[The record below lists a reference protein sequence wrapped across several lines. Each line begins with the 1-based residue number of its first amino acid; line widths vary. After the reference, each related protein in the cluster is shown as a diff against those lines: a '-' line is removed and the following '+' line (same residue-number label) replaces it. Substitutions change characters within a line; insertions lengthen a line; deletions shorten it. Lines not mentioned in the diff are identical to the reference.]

1 VADHFSGPRALAG
14 PLCDICDVFAFPS
27 PEQPGNFTLVMNV
40 FPKAALSSFFSD
52 SIVCR
57 FRVRPV
63 SIAGVGPAAAFA
75 PGQKEFTFDVTFA
88 AASSL
93 KGGDPQVQE
102 AACRTPTG
110 EVVSF
115 LVNDDKGMTAKGL
128 RVYAGCRSDPFFID
142 VDALRELFKT
152 GRLAFKNPGT
162 HSLAGTNVLS
172 IVVEFDCAMLL
183 ASGRGPLFAIVGET
197 ITSGKLPIRL
207 ERFGRPEVKN
217 VLLGPRSHDS
227 VNRTIEL
234 RDLYNLEDGFHVG
247 PDYREAYRTR
257 ISSNL
262 AFLDSV
268 DGKTDWPLGADGIHP
283 LTDLILADFFVVDVS
298 KPYAEDSFLEI
309 ERATLDGRPHSSCGG
324 RSLNVDV
331 MDALYTLYVNGGN
344 GPRISDGVD
353 QATAPASRVFP
364 YLAPRITA
372 QDLPESFGDEVADA
386 TNSYE
391 AGDGPG
397 HVHQKFGRFQL

>member
-1 VADHFSGPRALAG
+1 VLPNA
-14 PLCDICDVFAFPS
+14 
-27 PEQPGNFTLVMNV
+27 T
-40 FPKAALSSFFSD
+40 LSSFFSD
-52 SIVCR
+52 AVVCR

-63 SIAGVGPAAAFA
+63 SITGVGPAAAFA
-75 PGQKEFTFDVTFA
+75 PGQEEFTFDVTFA
-88 AASSL
+88 AAGSL
-93 KGGDPQVQE
+93 KGGDAPVQE
-102 AACRTPTG
+102 GTCRTPAG
-110 EVVSF
+110 EVVTF
-115 LVNDDKGMTAKGL
+115 LVNDDKGTTAKGL

-142 VDALRELFKT
+142 VAGLRELFQT
-152 GRLAFKNPGT
+152 GRLAFKHPGT
-162 HSLAGTNVLS
+162 HTLAGTNVLG

-183 ASGRGPLFAIVGET
+183 ASGHGPLFAIVGET

-217 VLLGPRSHDS
+217 VLLGPRRHDS

-268 DGKTDWPLGADGIHP
+268 DGKTDWPLDADGIPP

-298 KPYAEDSFLEI
+298 KPYVEDSFLEI
-309 ERATLDGRPHSSCGG
+309 ERATLTGRAHSSCGG
-324 RSLNVDV
+324 RSLNEDV
-331 MDALYTLYVNGGN
+331 MDALYTLYINGGN

-353 QATAPASRVFP
+353 QATRPASRVFP
-364 YLAPRITA
+364 YLAPGIAA
-372 QDLPESFGDEVADA
+372 QDLPESPGGEVADT

-391 AGDGPG
+391 VGDGPG
-397 HVHQKFGRFQL
+397 HVHRKFGQFQL